1 MQYKQE
7 NTHRQINEIR
17 KARDVPN
24 DSIREVTKI
33 TIKRKKERK
42 LGLVTHLQSQY
53 MEARKEFKVS
63 LYYVTKSY
71 LKKIIKYHHS

>member
-24 DSIREVTKI
+24 DSIREVKKI
-33 TIKRKKERK
+33 TIKKKKEK

-53 MEARKEFKVS
+53 TEARKEFSQPILRNEVLSQK
-63 LYYVTKSY
+63 T
-71 LKKIIKYHHS
+71 